1 MRISIFISVLLLLAS
16 CKTQSNQRIPEKS
29 EQYTR
34 TFHEALRHK
43 MSGNYERAL
52 ELFNKCLKE
61 NPKDDASHFAIAQI
75 SLIQGNLELAKTH
88 TILASQRDENNLYY
102 QIELGYMHRE
112 MAEFEE
118 GATIFEKIILE
129 HPSNPNYYFEAA
141 ICWERG
147 GKLSKA
153 IQVMNNLESS
163 TGTNIEATLKKHEW
177 YKAEGKLKEAE
188 KELTSYLEKD
198 RWNQFVMATL
208 VDFYLNTGQIKRGI
222 EQLKT
227 LIELD
232 PKNGR
237 GLLLLA
243 QFEYENKDLL
253 KAKEYYSKA
262 LLSETLSPES
272 VIEALHFFIYH
283 KSPSTDDMMDTA
295 TRIYDNDTILLFTGD
310 FYLQS
315 KEYKKAK
322 KSFEKAIEINP
333 GSYSNWERYMYLLY
347 DTKQWEELAQKGGD
361 VLKTFPLKTVPYYMM
376 SVALNQIQNYD
387 AAIESAEQ
395 GLFTIVDDFVLRSDL
410 QGQMAESYFGK
421 GLFNEAKIEY
431 LKALQSAEGS
441 QKEYLSFNFCLRL
454 YEHNKDLNL
463 SLELLD
469 QLIENN
475 GTDFEYRLLK
485 GDILF
490 LKEDYKNALELY
502 KAILNI
508 DSEPEKALINEKV
521 GDAYAMLNNI
531 KEAMVYWRS
540 AKESGANSEI
550 LQKKI
555 TNEAYFE

>member
-1 MRISIFISVLLLLAS
+1 MRISIFILYLLLVS
-16 CKTQSNQRIPEKS
+16 CKTQSNQLISEKS
-29 EQYTR
+29 ELYTR

-88 TILASQRDENNLYY
+88 TILASQRDLDNLYY
-102 QIELGYMHRE
+102 QIELGYMYRE
-112 MAEFEE
+112 MGEFEE
-118 GATIFEKIILE
+118 GATVFEKIILE
-129 HPSNPNYYFEAA
+129 HPLNPNYYFEAA
-141 ICWERG
+141 ICWEKK

-153 IQVMNNLESS
+153 IQVMNNLEAS
-163 TGTNIEATLKKHEW
+163 TGTNIEAKLKKHQWFKVEN
-177 YKAEGKLKEAE
+177 KLKEAE

-198 RWNQFVMATL
+198 RWNQYIIATL
-208 VDFYLNTGQIKRGI
+208 VDFYLSTGQIKKGI

-227 LIELD
+227 LVELD

-237 GLLLLA
+237 GFLLLA
-243 QFEYENKDLL
+243 QFEYENKDIE
-253 KAKEYYSKA
+253 KAKEYYLKA
-262 LLSETLSPES
+262 LLSENLSPES

-283 KSPSTDDMMDTA
+283 KSPSTDDMIASA
-295 TRIYDNDTILLFTGD
+295 TRIYDSDTVLLFAGD

-315 KEYKKAK
+315 KEYEKAK

-347 DTKQWEELAQKGGD
+347 DTNQWEELAQKGGG

-376 SVALNQIQNYD
+376 SVAFNQTQNYD
-387 AAIESAEQ
+387 EAIESAKQ
-395 GLFTIVDDFVLRSDL
+395 GLFTVIDDFVLRSDL

-421 GLFNEAKIEY
+421 RLFNEAKTEY
-431 LKALQSAEGS
+431 LKAIESAEGT
-441 QKEYLSFNFCLRL
+441 QNEYLSFNFCLRL
-454 YEHNKDLNL
+454 YEHNIDLNL
-463 SLELLD
+463 SLVLLD
-469 QLIENN
+469 QLIEKN
-475 GTDFEYRLLK
+475 GMDFEYKLLK
-485 GDILF
+485 GDVLF
-490 LKEDYKNALELY
+490 LKEDYKNAMELY
-502 KAILNI
+502 KTILNI
-508 DSEPEKALINEKV
+508 DSELEKALINEKL

-531 KEAMVYWRS
+531 TEALNYWRK
-540 AKESGANSEI
+540 ARELGANSET